1 MSRLSRWLR
10 NLGGDAGKYWPR
22 NGKRR
27 PVVAFESDSDFH
39 RRYDEAM
46 AATGMKN
53 AGARRMKRYVLDKAI
68 ERIHQVPGDICEV
81 GCFRGMSAYM
91 IAERMASAGRRVTI
105 HLCDSFEGL
114 SKPTEKDVEG
124 LPSQY
129 SVHANSFFCSEEQV
143 RKNLARF
150 DVFEFH
156 KGWVP
161 NSFSSLKD
169 NTFRFVHIDVDLYE
183 PTLQSIE
190 FLWPRLSPRGL
201 MLLDDYGANSF
212 PGAKRAA
219 DEHFKDRHD
228 CFLMEHVSGQAVV
241 FKLPE

>member
-1 MSRLSRWLR
+1 
-10 NLGGDAGKYWPR
+10 
-22 NGKRR
+22 
-27 PVVAFESDSDFH
+27 
-39 RRYDEAM
+39 
-46 AATGMKN
+46 
-53 AGARRMKRYVLDKAI
+53 
-68 ERIHQVPGDICEV
+68 
-81 GCFRGMSAYM
+81 M

-114 SKPTEKDVEG
+114 SQPTEKDIEG

-129 SVHANSFFCSEEQV
+129 NVSASSFLCSEEQV
-143 RKNLARF
+143 RQNLARF

-161 NSFSSLKD
+161 DSFSSLTD
-169 NTFRFVHIDVDLYE
+169 RTFRFVHIDVDLYE

-201 MLLDDYGANSF
+201 MLLDDYGASSF
-212 PGAKRAA
+212 PGAQRAA
-219 DEHFKDRHD
+219 DEYFKDRRD

-241 FKLPE
+241 FKLPQ